1 MKKARIGTML
11 AAAVLAVTV
20 ISGCGASSSNG
31 SQSGTAAPKADPKYP
46 TKPIQLIVPFGAG
59 GGTDLVSRAVAE
71 YLTKEW
77 GQTVNVVNKPGAGGA
92 TGTQEVLK
100 GTADGYT
107 VLAHNGSSTEALLAG
122 NSNLPFKIE
131 DFKFV
136 STVVDQPFAYIV
148 KGDSPF
154 NSMKDFDDWVKQNP
168 DKLTFGSTGVTSVQT
183 FSVIQWLDSI
193 GVDYSKVHLVPN
205 NGAGELLPQ
214 IAGGHVMLAVQDVTG
229 AANLVKAGKLKIL
242 GVTSQNRS
250 PLFPDVP
257 TLDEQGV
264 KNVNTH
270 FWSGISVPSGTPDYI
285 VTKWQSTIDKM
296 LKDSAFLDK
305 LKTLNAQGKYLNS
318 TDFAAMVKSD
328 MATYVNIVKQKGLV
342 K

>member
-1 MKKARIGTML
+1 MKKARIGIML
-11 AAAVLAVTV
+11 AAAVLAVSV

-31 SQSGTAAPKADPKYP
+31 STAAPKADPKYP
-46 TKPIQLIVPFGAG
+46 TKPIQLVVPFGAG

-107 VLAHNGSSTEALLAG
+107 ALAHNGSSTEALLAG

-136 STVVDQPFAYIV
+136 GTVVDQPFAYIV

-154 NSMKDFDDWVKQNP
+154 TSMKDFDDWVKQNP
-168 DKLTFGSTGVTSVQT
+168 DKLTFGSTGITSVQT

-214 IAGGHVMLAVQDVTG
+214 IAGGHVVLAVQDVTG

-264 KNVNTH
+264 KGVSTH

-285 VTKWQSTIDKM
+285 VSKWQSSIDKM
-296 LKDSAFLDK
+296 LKDPAFLDK

-318 TDFAAMVKSD
+318 ADFANMVKSD
-328 MATYVNIVKQKGLV
+328 MAAYVNIVKQKGLV